1 MSDTAP
7 ADLQKAFALHRKG
20 DYPAAERL
28 YQAILEAAPRHFDAL
43 HLLGVLH
50 AQTGRLPRA
59 AELLGE
65 AIRVRPDEAAAQFN
79 LGSTLR
85 RLGRPAEALACFD
98 KAVALNEAYADA
110 HFGRANALL
119 ELGRPVDAVAGYD
132 RAIALEPDRVE
143 AATRRATTLRTLG
156 RSADALEGVD
166 RALARNDSRA
176 ELNRLRGLLLADLQR
191 PEEAIAA
198 YDRAIE
204 LDPRDGESLTNRGN
218 LLRDLGRLGDSLASH
233 DRAIA
238 VRADRAEFHVNRGAT
253 YGALRRFDDALRDY
267 DRALA
272 LRPDFAEAHSNR
284 GATLREMERLDEA
297 LAAYDRA
304 IALAPGLAVAHSNRG
319 IVLRQLDRLDE
330 SLASHDRAVA
340 LAPGNAEAHNNRG
353 ATLQELQR
361 FDEALAS
368 CDRALALAPDLAA
381 AYVNRGIILPQL
393 DRLGESLADH
403 DKALALAPHNTDAHS
418 NRGAVLLEMR
428 RFDDALASYDRALA
442 LRADSRE
449 AQSNKAQLLLLKG
462 DLEGGWPLYEV
473 RRLKPDFPAIG
484 DPATPFWQGAGDLA
498 GKSILV
504 HWEQGFGD
512 TIQFCRY
519 LAPLRRRA
527 ARVVFAPQRA
537 LTGLMRGLGP
547 DIEVVDPTAPL
558 PRCDVRIPL
567 LSLPRA
573 FGTTLPTIPSEVPY
587 LRAEDD
593 RVGRWRQRLAGP
605 PGLRIGIAWQGNRGP
620 VDRGRSYPLAEL
632 AGLSHVP
639 GVRLVSLQKGDGL
652 DQLAN
657 LPDGMRVETP
667 GDGFDAGRDAFVDSA
682 AIMTLCDVVVT
693 SDTAIAHLA
702 GALGVR
708 TWVALKAVPDW
719 RWLLDR
725 TDSPWYPTMQLFRQ
739 TSPGDWRSVF
749 AGIEAELRTLAGTY
763 GRPGES
769 GVAAPAPRIPVSWG
783 EVIDKITILEI
794 KTERLKDARVRANV
808 VHELDLLT
816 AIARPHLAASPDLAA
831 RKAALRAVN
840 EALWDVED
848 ALRRR
853 EAAGRFDEEFVV
865 LARSVYRQNDQ
876 RAAIRREI
884 DALLASEIVEE
895 NGYEPY

>member
-20 DYPAAERL
+20 DYAAAERL
-28 YQAILEAAPRHFDAL
+28 YEAILEATPRHFDAL

-59 AELLGE
+59 AELLVA
-65 AIRVRPDEAAAQFN
+65 AIRERPDQAAAQFN

-85 RLGRPAEALACFD
+85 RLGQPAEALACFD
-98 KAVALNEAYADA
+98 KAVALDGAYADA

-119 ELGRPVDAVAGYD
+119 ELGRPADAVAGYD
-132 RAIALEPDRVE
+132 RVIGLDPDRVE
-143 AATRRATTLRTLG
+143 AATRRATALRALG
-156 RSADALEGVD
+156 RPAEALDGID
-166 RALARNDSRA
+166 RALARTGDRA
-176 ELNRLRGLLLADLQR
+176 ELHRLRGLLLSDLQR

-204 LDPRDGESLTNRGN
+204 LDSRDGESLTNRGN

-272 LRPDFAEAHSNR
+272 LKPDFAEARVNR

-297 LAAYDRA
+297 LADYDRA
-304 IALAPGLAVAHSNRG
+304 IELAPDLAVAHGNRG
-319 IVLRQLDRLDE
+319 ILLRQLERLDE

-353 ATLQELQR
+353 TTLQALQR
-361 FDEALAS
+361 LDEALAS
-368 CDRALALAPDLAA
+368 CDRALELAPDLAA
-381 AYVNRGIILPQL
+381 AYVNRGVILRQL
-393 DRLGESLADH
+393 DRLGESLAHH
-403 DKALALAPHNTDAHS
+403 DKAVALAPDNIEAHS
-418 NRGAVLLEMR
+418 NRGAILLELQ
-428 RFDDALASYDRALA
+428 RFDEALASYDRALA
-442 LRADSRE
+442 LRADWRE
-449 AQSNKAQLLLLKG
+449 ASWNKAQLLLLRG
-462 DLEGGWPLYEV
+462 DFERGWPLYEV
-473 RRLKPDFPAIG
+473 RRVEPIG
-484 DPATPFWQGAGDLA
+484 DPSVPLWRGTVDLA

-537 LTGLMRGLGP
+537 LTGLMRSFEP
-547 DIEVVDPTAPL
+547 DIEVVDPTGPL

-567 LSLPRA
+567 LSLPLA

-587 LRAEDD
+587 LRAEDG
-593 RVGRWRQRLAGP
+593 RIGRWRQRLAGSTT
-605 PGLRIGIAWQGNRGP
+605 GLRVGIAWQGSRGP
-620 VDRGRSYPLAEL
+620 VDRGRSYPLAAL
-632 AGLSHVP
+632 AGLSQVP

-652 DQLAN
+652 DQLAG

-667 GDGFDAGRDAFVDSA
+667 GDDFDGGREAFLDTA

-739 TSPGDWRSVF
+739 TSPGDWRPVF
-749 AGIEAELRTLAGTY
+749 AGIEAALRKLAGTHTH
-763 GRPGES
+763 GQP
-769 GVAAPAPRIPVSWG
+769 GVAAPTPRIPVCWG
-783 EVIDKITILEI
+783 EMIDKITILEI
-794 KTERLKDARVRANV
+794 KAERLKDERAQANV
-808 VHELDLLT
+808 AHELALLA
-816 AIARPHLAASPDLAA
+816 AIAGPPLAASPGLAA

-840 EALWDVED
+840 EALWDVQD

-853 EAAGRFDEEFVV
+853 EAAGRFDEDFVA

-876 RAAIRREI
+876 RAAIKREI
-884 DALLASEIVEE
+884 NELLASEIVEE
-895 NGYEPY
+895 KSYEPY

>member
-98 KAVALNEAYADA
+98 KAIVLNEAYADA

-119 ELGRPVDAVAGYD
+119 ELGRRADAVAGYD
-132 RAIALEPDRVE
+132 RVIALEPDHVE
-143 AATRRATTLRTLG
+143 AETRRATTLRALG
-156 RSADALEGVD
+156 RFPEALDGID
-166 RALARNDSRA
+166 RVLARKGDRA
-176 ELNRLRGLLLADLQR
+176 ELHRLRGLLLADLQR

-218 LLRDLGRLGDSLASH
+218 LLRDVGRLHDALASH

-238 VRADRAEFHVNRGAT
+238 AQADRAEFHVNRGAT
-253 YGALRRFDDALRDY
+253 HAALRRFDEALRDY

-272 LRPDFAEAHSNR
+272 LKPDFAEAHVNR
-284 GATLREMERLDEA
+284 GAVMREIERLDEA

-304 IALAPGLAVAHSNRG
+304 IVLAPDLAVAHGNRG

-340 LAPGNAEAHNNRG
+340 LEPGNAEAHNNRG
-353 ATLQELQR
+353 VTLQELQR

-381 AYVNRGIILPQL
+381 AYVNRGIILRQL
-393 DRLGESLADH
+393 DRLGESLAHH
-403 DKALALAPHNTDAHS
+403 DKAVALAPDSLEAHS
-418 NRGAVLLEMR
+418 NRGAILLELQK
-428 RFDDALASYDRALA
+428 FDEALASYDRALA
-442 LRADSRE
+442 LRADWRE
-449 AQSNKAQLLLLKG
+449 ASWNKAQLLLLRG
-462 DLEGGWPLYEV
+462 DFERGWPLYEV
-473 RRLKPDFPAIG
+473 RRVKPEFPAIG
-484 DPATPFWQGAGDLA
+484 DPEVPSWQGAGDLA
-498 GKSILV
+498 GKSVLV

-519 LAPLRRRA
+519 LALLRRRA

-537 LTGLMRGLGP
+537 LTGLMRSLGP
-547 DIEVVDPTAPL
+547 DIEVVDPTGPL
-558 PRCDVRIPL
+558 PRCDVRVPL
-567 LSLPRA
+567 LSLPLA
-573 FGTTLPTIPSEVPY
+573 LGTTLPTIPSEVPY

-593 RVGRWRQRLAGP
+593 RVGRWRQRLVGP
-605 PGLRIGIAWQGNRGP
+605 ASLRVGVAWQGRRGP
-620 VDRGRSYPLAEL
+620 VDRGRSYPLAAL
-632 AGLSHVP
+632 AGLSRLP
-639 GVRLVSLQKGDGL
+639 DVRLISLQKGEGL
-652 DQLAN
+652 EQLAD

-667 GDGFDAGRDAFVDSA
+667 GDDFDAGREAFLDTA
-682 AIMTLCDVVVT
+682 AIMTLCDLVVT

-702 GALGVR
+702 GALGIR

-725 TDSPWYPTMQLFRQ
+725 PDSPWYPTMRLFRQ
-739 TSPGDWRSVF
+739 ASPGDWRPVF
-749 AGIEAELRTLAGTY
+749 GEIEAELRNLVGTHGQPGRAG
-763 GRPGES
+763 
-769 GVAAPAPRIPVSWG
+769 AALAPRIPVSWG

-794 KTERLKDARVRANV
+794 KVERLKDARAHANV
-808 VHELDLLT
+808 VRELDLLA
-816 AIARPHLAASPDLAA
+816 AIAGPQLAASPDLAA
-831 RKAALRAVN
+831 RKAALRTVN

-853 EAAGRFDEEFVV
+853 EAAGRFDDEFVV
-865 LARSVYRQNDQ
+865 LARSVYRQNDR
-876 RAAIRREI
+876 RAAIKRKISE
-884 DALLASEIVEE
+884 LLASEIVEE
-895 NGYEPY
+895 KSYERY

>member
-59 AELLGE
+59 AELLAE
-65 AIRVRPDEAAAQFN
+65 AIRVRPDEAAARFN
-79 LGSTLR
+79 LGSALR
-85 RLGRPAEALACFD
+85 RLGRPAEALACFER
-98 KAVALNEAYADA
+98 AVALNEAYADA

-119 ELGRPVDAVAGYD
+119 ELGRPADAVAGYD
-132 RAIALEPDRVE
+132 RVLALEPDRVE
-143 AATRRATTLRTLG
+143 AATRRATALRALG
-156 RSADALEGVD
+156 RSPEALDGID
-166 RALARNDSRA
+166 RALARRSDRA
-176 ELNRLRGLLLADLQR
+176 ELYRLRGLLLADLQR
-191 PEEAIAA
+191 TEEAIAA

-218 LLRDLGRLGDSLASH
+218 LLRDRGRLRDSLASH
-233 DRAIA
+233 DRAVA

-253 YGALRRFDDALRDY
+253 HAALRRFDDALSDY
-267 DRALA
+267 DRALT
-272 LRPDFAEAHSNR
+272 LRPDFAEAHVNR
-284 GATLREMERLDEA
+284 GAALREMERLDEA
-297 LAAYDRA
+297 LVAYDRA
-304 IALAPGLAVAHSNRG
+304 IALAPSLAVAHSNRG

-340 LAPGNAEAHNNRG
+340 LDPGNAEAHNNRG
-353 ATLQELQR
+353 VSLQELQR

-381 AYVNRGIILPQL
+381 AYVNRGVILRQL
-393 DRLGESLADH
+393 DRLAESLAH
-403 DKALALAPHNTDAHS
+403 HEKAVALAPDSTEAHS
-418 NRGAVLLEMR
+418 NRGAILLELR
-428 RFDDALASYDRALA
+428 RFDEALASYDRALS
-442 LRADSRE
+442 LRADWRE
-449 AQSNKAQLLLLKG
+449 ASWNKAQLLLLRG
-462 DLEGGWPLYEV
+462 EFERGWPLYEV
-473 RRLKPDFPAIG
+473 RRFKPEFPAIG
-484 DPATPFWQGAGDLA
+484 DPEVPIWQGAGDLA

-519 LAPLRRRA
+519 LALLRRRA

-537 LTGLMRGLGP
+537 LTGLMRSLGP
-547 DIEVVDPTAPL
+547 GIEVVDPTAPL
-558 PRCDVRIPL
+558 PRCDVRLPL
-567 LSLPRA
+567 LSLPLA
-573 FGTTLPTIPSEVPY
+573 LGTTLPTIPSEVPY

-605 PGLRIGIAWQGNRGP
+605 TGLRVGIAWQGNRGP
-620 VDRGRSYPLAEL
+620 VDHGRSFPLAEL
-632 AGLSHVP
+632 AGPSRVP

-652 DQLAN
+652 EQLAD

-667 GDGFDAGRDAFVDSA
+667 GHGFDADGEAFLDTA
-682 AIMTLCDVVVT
+682 AIMTLCDLVVT
-693 SDTAIAHLA
+693 SDTAVAHLA

-725 TDSPWYPTMQLFRQ
+725 PDCPWYPTMRLFRQ
-739 TSPGDWRSVF
+739 SSPGDWRPVF
-749 AGIEAELRTLAGTY
+749 AAIETELRKLVGRHGQPGRAG
-763 GRPGES
+763 
-769 GVAAPAPRIPVSWG
+769 AAPRIPVSWG
-783 EVIDKITILEI
+783 EVIDRITILEI
-794 KTERLKDARVRANV
+794 KAERLRDAQARTNV
-808 VHELDLLT
+808 ARELGLLA
-816 AIARPHLAASPDLAA
+816 AIASPQFAASPDLAA
-831 RKAALRAVN
+831 RKTALRTVN
-840 EALWDVED
+840 EALWDVEE
-848 ALRRR
+848 ALRRK
-853 EAAGRFDEEFVV
+853 EASGRFDEEFIG

-895 NGYEPY
+895 KGYEPS